1 MSQKLHVRTGD
12 TVVVIAGK
20 EKGKQGKIKACEPKK
35 NRVVVEGVNMVKRH
49 TKPSQANPQGGIIEK
64 EAPINV
70 SNVMILDPE
79 SKKPTSIRK
88 EKQADGSYVRVAVK
102 SGAVLDNV
110 K

>member
-79 SKKPTSIRK
+79 SKKPTRIRK
-88 EKQADGSYVRVAVK
+88 EKQADGPYVRVAVK